1 MREGG
6 GGRMRLGDERRG
18 EELGWEDEEG
28 TENWTEGEGGRGK
41 VDFTSTLS
49 GNNWL
54 IMEAHLIPS
63 V

>member
-1 MREGG
+1 
-6 GGRMRLGDERRG
+6 MRLGDERRG